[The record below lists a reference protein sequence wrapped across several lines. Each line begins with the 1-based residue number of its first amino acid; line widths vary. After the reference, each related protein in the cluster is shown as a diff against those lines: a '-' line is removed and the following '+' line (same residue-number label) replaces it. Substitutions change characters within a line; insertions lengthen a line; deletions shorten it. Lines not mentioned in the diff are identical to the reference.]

1 MKLVAVVAL
10 LVAMFCSSTLAMAEG
25 PVPFRALMRN
35 DGAQPG
41 EPPLTD
47 INDQPAATSNQA
59 VHKTQTHI
67 TRSGKIMTGVGIGLV
82 AFGGLVMAVTPN
94 AFATQTDKNELY
106 GASGATMGVGVVLIV
121 FGVKRH
127 SAQ

>member
-1 MKLVAVVAL
+1 MKLVAAVALVVAML
-10 LVAMFCSSTLAMAEG
+10 CTSTSAMAAG

-41 EPPLTD
+41 IPPLTD
-47 INDQPAATSNQA
+47 AIDQPTAAPNQA
-59 VHKTQTHI
+59 AHKTHM
-67 TRSGKIMTGVGIGLV
+67 TRAGKIMTGVGIGM
-82 AFGGLVMAVTPN
+82 AAIGGVVMAATPH
-94 AFATQTDKNELY
+94 AFATPTDRSELY

-121 FGVKRH
+121 IGVTRR

>member
-1 MKLVAVVAL
+1 MKPVAALALVVAL
-10 LVAMFCSSTLAMAEG
+10 LCSSTFALAEG
-25 PVPFRALMRN
+25 PIPFKALMRN

-41 EPPLTD
+41 MPPLTD
-47 INDQPAATSNQA
+47 GSDQPAAASSQA
-59 VHKTQTHI
+59 VHKTHMTGA
-67 TRSGKIMTGVGIGLV
+67 GKVMTGVGIGLV

-121 FGVKRH
+121 FGVKRR
-127 SAQ
+127 SAH

>member
-1 MKLVAVVAL
+1 MKLVAAVAL

-41 EPPLTD
+41 IPPLTD
-47 INDQPAATSNQA
+47 ISDQPTAASNQA
-59 VHKTQTHI
+59 VHKTHI
-67 TRSGKIMTGVGIGLV
+67 TRAGKVMTGVGIGLV
-82 AFGGLVMAVTPN
+82 AFGGLVMAVTPD

-121 FGVKRH
+121 FGVKRR

>member
-1 MKLVAVVAL
+1 MKLVAAVAL
-10 LVAMFCSSTLAMAEG
+10 LVAMFCSSTLALAEG

-35 DGAQPG
+35 DAAQPG
-41 EPPLTD
+41 IPPLTD
-47 INDQPAATSNQA
+47 TDDPPAAASGKA
-59 VHKTQTHI
+59 VHKTHM

-82 AFGGLVMAVTPN
+82 AIGGVVMALTPN
-94 AFATQTDKNELY
+94 AFATPTDKDELY

-127 SAQ
+127 TAQ